1 MLVAKISVR
10 LLKKIN
16 LDNCKKYSKIPD
28 MKKFKVLIVDD
39 NPKNIQYIGNI
50 LQAADYSIGFATSG
64 RQAIDL
70 LNKTMNYDI
79 LLLDINMPEMDGFE
93 TCIEIRKDEKHKD
106 LPIIFL
112 TAYNE
117 SDEIV
122 KGFSAGAHDY
132 ITKPFKPEELLARI
146 NTQLII
152 KQKNEQL
159 IHYAQNLEKS
169 NATKVKFISIIAHDL
184 KNPLAGL
191 ITNFRLLTK
200 NFDKYE
206 TEDIKETIKIMFD
219 ATIHLN
225 NLLENLLLWSKSQA
239 DKIVFS
245 VTSINL
251 FNLVEKCV
259 NVIDAH
265 AKIKKINIQNN
276 IGKNINIVAD
286 IYQLE
291 AIIRNL
297 LSNAIKYTNE
307 NGKVTI
313 SAKNS
318 NDKTTVIVTDSG
330 IGMSKEVKSK
340 LFNSGA
346 TICSLPGTREEPG
359 TGLGLLITKE
369 FVNNHNGEI
378 YCESEEGIGS
388 KFIFTIGT
396 KTIDN

>member
-1 MLVAKISVR
+1 M
-10 LLKKIN
+10 N
-16 LDNCKKYSKIPD
+16 IPKTGG
-28 MKKFKVLIVDD
+28 MKKFKILIVDD

-50 LQAADYSIGFATSG
+50 LQNADYSIGFATSG
-64 RQAIDL
+64 RQAIEI
-70 LNKTMNYDI
+70 LNKTKDYDI

-93 TCIEIRKDEKHKD
+93 TCIEIRKDVRHKD

-122 KGFSAGAHDY
+122 KGFSAGAYDY

-152 KQKNEQL
+152 KQKNDQVFN
-159 IHYAQNLEKS
+159 YAQDLKKS

-206 TEDIKETIKIMFD
+206 TADIKETLKIMFD
-219 ATIHLN
+219 ATIQLN

-245 VTSINL
+245 VARVNL
-251 FNLVEKCV
+251 YNLVEKCV
-259 NVIDAH
+259 NVIDTH
-265 AKIKKINIQNN
+265 AKIKKIHVQNN
-276 IGKNINIVAD
+276 ISKNLNIYAD

-291 AIIRNL
+291 TIIRNL

-307 NGKVTI
+307 NGSVTI
-313 SAKNS
+313 SAKNLK
-318 NDKTTVIVTDSG
+318 DKISVTVTDTG
-330 IGMSKEVKSK
+330 IGLSNEVKAK
-340 LFNSGA
+340 LFNSDA
-346 TICSLPGTREEPG
+346 NICSLPGTREEPG

-378 YCESEEGIGS
+378 YCESEEGKGS

-396 KTIDN
+396 KKTDGK